1 MLSIE
6 EEFKARE
13 FLHKAAIVGG
23 ALMSNY
29 ITVNSKGVSLP
40 PEIIQEQADEYSNK
54 IIQHALEHGTFETLY
69 NNVWEQ
75 LKDVLPEN
83 LKLI

>member
-1 MLSIE
+1 MTTLE
-6 EEFKARE
+6 QEFKARE
-13 FLHKAAIVGG
+13 FMHKAAIVGG
-23 ALMSNY
+23 ALMQEY
-29 ITVNSKGVSLP
+29 IIANSKGVSLP
-40 PEIIQEQADEYSNK
+40 PAIIEKQADEYSNK
-54 IIQHALEHGTFETLY
+54 VMQKALQGGTFETLY

>member
-13 FLHKAAIVGG
+13 FLHKTAIVGG
-23 ALMSNY
+23 ALMRNY
-29 ITVNSKGVSLP
+29 IIANSKGTSLP
-40 PEIIQEQADEYSNK
+40 PHIIQEQADEYSNK
-54 IIQHALEHGTFETLY
+54 VIQNALQNGTFDTLY

-75 LKDVLPEN
+75 LADVLPEN